1 MKSLILLQI
10 EENFKFQIPKCKN
23 CVLIFFT
30 FVNKDFNIKHNFI
43 YVYIKWHKQNLF
55 NKLFKNSW

>member
-43 YVYIKWHKQNLF
+43 YVYIK
-55 NKLFKNSW
+55 